1 MKASGHVLQAALSL
15 ASRSQDPVSAY
26 IYDLDALDRHA
37 AALRTSLPERF
48 ELYYAVKANPEPR
61 LLEVLASHLHGFEVA
76 SGGELRA
83 VRAQFPHHPIIFGG
97 PGKID
102 AELTLALE
110 TRVDIIHVES
120 QGELE
125 RLAWLARSQ
134 GKRPNILLRVNLP
147 VADLPQT
154 TLTMGGRATP
164 FGMDARDVPAC
175 LDWLTGH
182 PELRLRGF
190 HLHLLSHQLD
200 ARAHLR
206 LLDTYAATFAGWRE
220 AHGLNIDL
228 LNVGGGIGVNYLD
241 PDQPFDWAAFTQGL
255 PRLADQLPG
264 VRWRLE
270 LGRFVTAGCGAYL
283 MQVIDVKRTLGE
295 WFVIGR
301 GGTHQFRTPAAQGH
315 DHPFEVIAV
324 DPWTHPYPR
333 QEIRANPV
341 TVVGQLCTPKD
352 VLARRVPVERL
363 RTGDLLLFHLAG
375 AYAWNISHQQF
386 LSHPAPQMV
395 FLPVRHELHCG
406 NSTDES
412 CEANR
417 AVRCAPQEQH

>member
-1 MKASGHVLQAALSL
+1 MTAPAHVVQAAQSL
-15 ASRSQDPVSAY
+15 ASRSCDPVSAY
-26 IYDLDALDRHA
+26 IYDLGALDRHA
-37 AALRTSLPERF
+37 AGLRSSLPEPF

-61 LLEVLASHLHGFEVA
+61 LLEVLAPHLHGFEVA
-76 SGGELRA
+76 SGGELSA
-83 VRAQFPHHPIIFGG
+83 VRGQFPQSPVIFGG
-97 PGKID
+97 PGKTD
-102 AELTLALE
+102 SELALALD
-110 TRVDIIHVES
+110 TNVDVIHVES

-125 RLAWLARSQ
+125 RLAWLARSR
-134 GKRPNILLRVNLP
+134 GRTPDILLRVNLP

-164 FGMDARDVPAC
+164 FGLDARDVPSV

-182 PELRLRGF
+182 PELHLRGF

-206 LLDTYAATFAGWRE
+206 LLDTYAAAFAGWR
-220 AHGLNIDL
+220 AIHGLDIDL
-228 LNVGGGIGVNYLD
+228 LNVGGGIGVNYRH

-270 LGRFVTAGCGAYL
+270 LGRFVTAGCGSYV

-295 WFVIGR
+295 WFVVGR

-315 DHPFEVIAV
+315 DHPFEVLPV
-324 DPWTHPYPR
+324 DPWPHPYAR
-333 QEIRANPV
+333 QDLRDSPV

-352 VLARRVPVERL
+352 VLARHVPVERV
-363 RTGDLLLFHLAG
+363 RTGDLLLFPLAG

-386 LSHPAPQMV
+386 LSHPAPQMI
-395 FLPVRHELHCG
+395 FLPVQSYTAGLQAPRSLG
-406 NSTDES
+406 SGSTL
-412 CEANR
+412 
-417 AVRCAPQEQH
+417 